1 MKKLYRIKR
10 NEEFGKIIAA
20 KQSDKS
26 ASFVAYYVNK
36 TQPQARVG
44 ISVSKKMGNAV
55 ERNRIKRQI
64 REMVVDLIDFE
75 TYPLDVILVA
85 RKSYLKR
92 SFYTNKNDL
101 ETLVKKIII

>member
-10 NEEFGKIIAA
+10 NEEFGKIIAV
-20 KQSDKS
+20 KQSEKS

-36 TQPQARVG
+36 SQPQARVG

-64 REMVVDLIDFE
+64 REMIDDLIDFE
-75 TYPLDVILVA
+75 TYPLDLIIVA
-85 RKSYLKR
+85 RRSYLKR
-92 SFYTNKNDL
+92 TFLFNKNDL
-101 ETLVKKIII
+101 ETLIKKAII

>member
-26 ASFVAYYVNK
+26 ASFVVYYVNK
-36 TQPQARVG
+36 SQPQARVG

-64 REMVVDLIDFE
+64 REMVDDVIDFE
-75 TYPLDVILVA
+75 TYPLDLILVA
-85 RKSYLKR
+85 RRSYLKR
-92 SFYTNKNDL
+92 TFSLNKNDL
-101 ETLVKKIII
+101 ETLVKKAII